1 MCIRDRSFITL
12 SVMKDNS
19 LFDLETAA
27 KQTITLR
34 EGDTIGASD
43 TTLVKVTPRG
53 VILVS
58 ENGDIE
64 TLSIDY
70 LPEKAFDIDDLTPDA
85 GAAQAVSV
93 ALDPNAG
100 NT

>member
-1 MCIRDRSFITL
+1 M
-12 SVMKDNS
+12 
-19 LFDLETAA
+19 
-27 KQTITLR
+27 
-34 EGDTIGASD
+34 
-43 TTLVKVTPRG
+43 
-53 VILVS
+53 S

-64 TLSIDY
+64 TLPIDY

-93 ALDPNAG
+93 ALDPYAG